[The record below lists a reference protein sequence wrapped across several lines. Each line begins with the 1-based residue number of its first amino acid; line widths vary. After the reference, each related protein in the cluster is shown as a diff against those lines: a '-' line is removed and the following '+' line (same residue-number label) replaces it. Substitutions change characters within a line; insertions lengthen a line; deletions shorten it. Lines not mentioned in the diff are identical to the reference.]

1 MRRFL
6 VLGLALALV
15 AGLLVVGVVAGV
27 AVWHRLNRTPVE
39 QALRAVPAGSA
50 RVSFTDWSVVRR
62 QVDVGL
68 GKKPSDARIT
78 NFISKAYDRDFTAAS
93 SIDSAAVA
101 MNDKFGVGPANAQW
115 EAYAQSKQG
124 ATMILKV
131 ADGTDFDVLAG
142 NLRSDGYTAPS
153 KDDGVWK
160 GGADLVAQLDPTLT
174 PEVQYVVLLED
185 KGLLVTSDNSG
196 YAALAAKV
204 AKGDADSVASRAG
217 VTDMAGQLEEPA
229 NAMFWVNDFACDDLS
244 MSSADQDDQDLAKQL
259 VARAGGVTPL
269 NGLAMAMEPSRTLRV
284 VAHFEDSERAK
295 KNLRPRA
302 KLAVGDAPGRGV
314 AFTDDFRLTTSR
326 ADGSEVLLDLKPKQK
341 AGYVLSA
348 LYDGPVLFATC

>member
-1 MRRFL
+1 VRRFL
-6 VLGLALALV
+6 VLGLALVLV
-15 AGLLVVGVVAGV
+15 AGLLVVGVV
-27 AVWHRLNRTPVE
+27 VWQRSHRTPVE
-39 QALRAVPAGSA
+39 QALHVVPAGSS
-50 RVSFTDWSVVRR
+50 RVSFTDWSVVRQR
-62 QVDVGL
+62 VDVGL
-68 GKKPSDARIT
+68 GSKPSDSRIQ

-101 MNDKFGVGPANAQW
+101 MNDKFGFGPANAQW

-124 ATMILKV
+124 ATMVLKV
-131 ADGTDFDVLAG
+131 ADGADFDVLAG
-142 NLRSDGYTAPS
+142 NLRSDGYTKPK

-174 PEVQYVVLLED
+174 PEVQYVALLKD
-185 KGLLVTSDNSG
+185 QGLVVSSDNSA

-204 AKGDADSVASRAG
+204 ARGDADSVASKSG
-217 VTDMAGQLEEPA
+217 VGDMAGQLKKPA

-244 MSSADQDDQDLAKQL
+244 MSSADQNDQDLAKEL
-259 VARAGGVTPL
+259 VKKAGGVTPL

-314 AFTDDFRLTTSR
+314 AFTDDFELTTSK
-326 ADGSEVLLDLKPKQK
+326 ADGSEVVLDLAPKQK
-341 AGYVLSA
+341 TGFVLSA
-348 LYDGPVLFATC
+348 LYDGPLLFATC